1 VKNTIGSGVVGAATS
16 TPHVLQIPQDIK
28 LTVTGIFMN
37 TRSVK
42 VIPIKEPD
50 MPVTSEVK
58 Y

>member
-1 VKNTIGSGVVGAATS
+1 MGLGAVGAAIS

>member
-1 VKNTIGSGVVGAATS
+1 MGLGAVGAAIS
-16 TPHVLQIPQDIK
+16 TPHVLQILQDIK

-42 VIPIKEPD
+42 VIPIKEPN